1 MTYGQDRRRTP
12 KNTTLIMDWIHIV
25 IGVLI
30 VLMAMI
36 AFLNPEE
43 NQLLFP
49 LIFLLAAILN
59 LLNGVYRFRQSGH
72 EKKKK
77 ALGIGQLV
85 IALFLFLMVI
95 ISTVSIWG

>member
-30 VLMAMI
+30 VLMALI

>member
-12 KNTTLIMDWIHIV
+12 KNATLIMDWIHIV

-30 VLMAMI
+30 VLMALI

-59 LLNGVYRFRQSGH
+59 LLNGVYRFRRSGH